1 MGKGYT
7 HFSYCLATALFS
19 LADFSSGVSLDG
31 LSADCDVRRSGRCLA
46 CAHASGHA
54 APQMQRPNWLA
65 GHAKPACRSDQ
76 RRAITAS
83 GRAFDRTGRPAGTR
97 GRSVSA
103 DRQRASRGPCDGRC
117 KRETAFAGPV
127 FKFERADGCPPVVH
141 QSEND
146 GVSEATSSDLI
157 VSAKPE
163 RREHVPLG
171 ILYMIGAT
179 IVFAASSAVSKWLVA
194 SYPIGEVLFTRTAVA
209 LVTCALFILPQTG
222 LAVFRTQRLRH
233 HVGRSLSQGCSQTFL
248 LIAFSLMPLAGAI
261 AINFSSPL
269 FATLVSALLL
279 KEAVGLAR
287 WAALLVGFCGVL
299 IVAHPGA
306 EAVQIGALFALANA
320 VLYGSVTAA
329 VRGMT
334 ATESAE
340 TLTLYQLTLL
350 TALFTLMLPL
360 GWVSPTPVDAAWIV
374 FNGVSNAVGQ
384 YWWTRALHLAPA
396 SAVAPF
402 YYLSLI
408 WASILGFAVWGEV
421 PTVSLVI
428 GSAVVVASG
437 LFLLWR
443 ENSARQAKLPANE

>member
-1 MGKGYT
+1 MP
-7 HFSYCLATALFS
+7 A
-19 LADFSSGVSLDG
+19 
-31 LSADCDVRRSGRCLA
+31 
-46 CAHASGHA
+46 
-54 APQMQRPNWLA
+54 RP
-65 GHAKPACRSDQ
+65 P
-76 RRAITAS
+76 
-83 GRAFDRTGRPAGTR
+83 
-97 GRSVSA
+97 
-103 DRQRASRGPCDGRC
+103 PC
-117 KRETAFAGPV
+117 
-127 FKFERADGCPPVVH
+127 H
-141 QSEND
+141 NS
-146 GVSEATSSDLI
+146 GVSEASSPDLI
-157 VSAKPE
+157 AAEKPE
-163 RREHVPLG
+163 RREHVPLA
-171 ILYMIGAT
+171 IVYMVGAT

-233 HVGRSLSQGCSQTFL
+233 HLMRSASQGCSQTFL
-248 LIAFSLMPLAGAI
+248 LIAFSLMPLASAT

-269 FATLVSALLL
+269 FATLASALLL
-279 KEAVGLAR
+279 KEVVGLAR

-299 IVAHPGA
+299 IVADPGA
-306 EAVQIGALFALANA
+306 ETFQIGALFALANA

-350 TALFTLMLPL
+350 TSLFALMLPL
-360 GWVSPTPVDAAWIV
+360 GWVSPSPVDAGWMV

-402 YYLSLI
+402 FYLSLV
-408 WASILGFAVWGEV
+408 WASVLGFAIWGEV
-421 PTVSLVI
+421 PTMSLVI

-443 ENSARQAKLPANE
+443 ESNARQAKLPANE